1 MFSWF
6 CGGGREE
13 GRWSF
18 CSKNFPQSAVDRV
31 RAGGERGAAGSE
43 QEALRRGRSLSLN
56 GPGGPRAP
64 RRRPLA
70 EVLGRRPQEL
80 WRGCTFPCPAK
91 VDLGKAGGCRW
102 PRKEHLT
109 TKGKKAKRSRGMQ
122 IQENKYYFRGHQV
135 RVHHNAGSRCH
146 FYRLREK
153 KKKKFS
159 VSDFQSA
166 FV

>member
-56 GPGGPRAP
+56 GPGGPRAAP
-64 RRRPLA
+64 PAPGRGAGEAPAGALARMHLPLPCKGRPG
-70 EVLGRRPQEL
+70 EGGRVPVAQE
-80 WRGCTFPCPAK
+80 RAP
-91 VDLGKAGGCRW
+91 
-102 PRKEHLT
+102 HYQ
-109 TKGKKAKRSRGMQ
+109 GKKS
-122 IQENKYYFRGHQV
+122 
-135 RVHHNAGSRCH
+135 
-146 FYRLREK
+146 K
-153 KKKKFS
+153 KK
-159 VSDFQSA
+159 
-166 FV
+166 